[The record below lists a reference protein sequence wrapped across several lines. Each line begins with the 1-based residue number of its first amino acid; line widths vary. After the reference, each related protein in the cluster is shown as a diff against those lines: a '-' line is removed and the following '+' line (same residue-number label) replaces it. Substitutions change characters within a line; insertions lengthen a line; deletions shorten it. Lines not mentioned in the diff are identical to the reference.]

1 MSMTARSQ
9 IDEIAARA
17 LDGGAPSRD
26 DLAVLLAVDEPAAA
40 EPLFAAAREL
50 TRRSFGDRV
59 TLYGFV
65 YFSTYCRNDC
75 TFCLYRRGNPQ
86 SPRYRKSRDE
96 VVAIATRLAASG
108 VSLIDLTMG
117 EDPLYFATREFDALV
132 GLVRAVK
139 DATGLPVM
147 ISPGVVS
154 ADVLG
159 ALRDAGA
166 DWYACYQET
175 HAPAVYA
182 RLRMGQDFAERAQAR
197 VDAGALGLLVEDGM
211 LLGTG
216 ETVADR
222 ALTVAAMRDEAVEQ
236 VRVMTFVPQRGT
248 PLAQV
253 PRPGTFAELVTIA
266 TMRLAMPD
274 RLIPASLD
282 VDGIEGLEPRIA
294 AGANVVTSIV
304 PPRTGLAGVSQAELD
319 IDEGLRTAAEVSERL
334 AGLGLQPTPPREYA
348 AWVAQARARRR
359 EQLSSR
365 DTSGGGRVGDADRET
380 GRSARGERRAAGG
393 A

>member
-1 MSMTARSQ
+1 VTDGARLR
-9 IDEIAARA
+9 EIVERAVAAA
-17 LDGGAPSRD
+17 HATGGASGEQTPAGDGRTAGLSHD
-26 DLAVLLAVDEPAAA
+26 DVATLLAIDDPVAA
-40 EPLFAAAREL
+40 EPLFAAAADL
-50 TRRSFGDRV
+50 TRRRFGNAI

-75 TFCLYRRGNPQ
+75 TFCLYRRGNPE

-96 VVAIATRLAASG
+96 VVAIAVGLAASG

-117 EDPLYFATREFDALV
+117 EDPLYFASREFDALV
-132 GLVRAVK
+132 DLVAAVK
-139 DATGLPVM
+139 RATGLPVM

-154 ADVLG
+154 ADVLA

-175 HAPAVYA
+175 HVPAVYA
-182 RLRMGQDFAERAQAR
+182 RLRMGQDFGERAQAR
-197 VDAGALGLLVEDGM
+197 ADAAGLGLLVEDGM

-216 ETVADR
+216 ESIADR
-222 ALTVAAMRDEAVEQ
+222 ARTVLAMRDEPAEQ

-266 TMRLAMPD
+266 TMRLVMPD

-282 VDGIEGLEPRIA
+282 VDGIEGLAPRIA

-304 PPRTGLAGVSQAELD
+304 PPRTGLAGVSQSELD
-319 IDEGLRTAAEVSERL
+319 IDEGLRTAAEVTERL
-334 AGLGLQPTPPREYA
+334 AGLGLRATPPAEYA
-348 AWVAQARARRR
+348 DWVARAC
-359 EQLSSR
+359 
-365 DTSGGGRVGDADRET
+365 
-380 GRSARGERRAAGG
+380 ERRAG

>member
-1 MSMTARSQ
+1 MSTLSRVH
-9 IDEIAARA
+9 EIAARA
-17 LDGGAPSRD
+17 LEGGKPSDD
-26 DLAVLLAVDEPAAA
+26 DLRVLLAIDDPALA
-40 EPLFAAAREL
+40 EPLFAAAGTL

-59 TLYGFV
+59 ALYGFV

-75 TFCLYRRGNPQ
+75 SFCLYRRANPQ
-86 SPRYRKSRDE
+86 SPRYRKPLSE
-96 VVAIATRLAASG
+96 VVAIAEGLADSG

-132 GLVRAVK
+132 ELVRAVK

-154 ADVLG
+154 ADVLE

-216 ETVADR
+216 ETVAER

-253 PRPGTFAELVTIA
+253 PRPDTFAELVTIA
-266 TMRLAMPD
+266 TMRLAMPE

-304 PPRTGLAGVSQAELD
+304 PPLTGLAGVSQSELD

-334 AGLGLQPTPPREYA
+334 ARLELRPTPPDEYA
-348 AWVAQARARRR
+348 AWVARARTRAPR
-359 EQLSSR
+359 
-365 DTSGGGRVGDADRET
+365 GRQGQADDAAGCD
-380 GRSARGERRAAGG
+380 GRRAAG
-393 A
+393 AP